1 MKSIFFVVFSVMVF
15 PLIAQEALPRYL
27 TAQER
32 IEMEHYIPPQPENTT
47 PPPSFSVRNMA
58 EWEEVE
64 YTVIAWT
71 SFPNIQVQI
80 VDAAQEEST
89 VIINCSDSNQVK
101 SYLQSQGVGLHN
113 IIYNIAPFNS
123 IWIRDYFANT
133 VYKDDVDSL
142 YLVDWIYNRPRPQD
156 DVLPASVANLTG
168 YSLFTMTQAPNDLV
182 NTGGNYMS
190 DGMGNAFSSD
200 LVDEEN
206 GPMGSFNQTVR
217 TPAQVDQVM
226 NDYLN
231 VDPYIKMTQLPFDI
245 ISHIDMHMK
254 LLDEERLLV
263 GEFPL
268 GQSDG
273 PQLEAN
279 IQYVLNNFQTE
290 YGRDFQIE
298 RIPMP
303 PSASGNYPPNAH
315 YRTFTNSIFI
325 NKTVLLP
332 VYGQALDNQAIA
344 RYQELLPGYNIVPIN
359 CSSIIPLAGAI
370 HCITH
375 TIGVADPLLIQ
386 HRAQRDTIVFPTG
399 SGMNN
404 FNITATIKHRS
415 GIQAATLYY
424 SLDSGSTFQSL
435 QMSALGQDRYGAV
448 IPVIANPAIT
458 REVQYYIEAQSVS
471 GKQISRPMTADQGG
485 HFAFEIVYGI
495 GLEEESLL
503 ETNIFPNPA
512 SAITCI
518 PLSNPITT
526 STVVTVRNSEGKILE
541 RLHDGVIE
549 PRGKVF
555 WDASYYPS
563 GTYYIQIQHQE
574 GITESYPVQ
583 VVH

>member
-1 MKSIFFVVFSVMVF
+1 MKNLYFLLLLILSI
-15 PLIAQEALPRYL
+15 PTLAQEPLPRYL

-32 IEMEHYIPPQPENTT
+32 SQMESYIPPQPENST

-71 SFPNIQVQI
+71 SFPDIQAQI

-101 SYLQSQGVGLHN
+101 NYLQSQGVGLHN
-113 IIYNIAPFNS
+113 IVYNIAPFNS

-133 VYKDDVDSL
+133 VYKDNVDSL

-168 YSLFTMTQAPNDLV
+168 YFLYTMTQSPNDLV

-206 GPMGSFNQTVR
+206 GSAGSFNQTIR

-226 NDYLN
+226 NDFLN
-231 VDPYIKMTQLPFDI
+231 VDPYIKMTQLPFDV

-263 GEFPL
+263 GEYPA

-273 PQLEAN
+273 PQIEAN
-279 IQYVLNNFQTE
+279 ILYVLNYFQTE

-303 PSASGNYPPNAH
+303 SSASGNYPPNAH
-315 YRTFTNSIFI
+315 YRTYTNSIFI

-359 CSSIIPLAGAI
+359 CASIIPLSGAI

-375 TIGVADPLLIQ
+375 TIGVGDPLLIQ
-386 HRAQRDTIVFPTG
+386 HRAQRDTIVFPNP
-399 SGMNN
+399 SASND
-404 FNITATIKHRS
+404 FILEATIQHRS
-415 GIQAATLYY
+415 GIQSATLYY
-424 SLDSGSTFQSL
+424 SEDSGATYQSVP
-435 QMSALGQDRYGAV
+435 MNAVGGDRYQATMT
-448 IPVIANPAIT
+448 ILSNPAINKT
-458 REVQYYIEAQSVS
+458 IQYYIDAQAVS
-471 GKQISRPMTADQGG
+471 GKQLTRPITADQGG
-485 HFAFEIVYGI
+485 YFEFEIVYGI
-495 GLEEESLL
+495 GVEEESLL
-503 ETNIFPNPA
+503 ERSIFPNPA

-518 PLSNPITT
+518 PLSN
-526 STVVTVRNSEGKILE
+526 STLTRVVVSVMNSGGQILE
-541 RLHDGVIE
+541 VLHDGEIS

-563 GTYYIQIQHQE
+563 GKYFIQIQNELGEVETH
-574 GITESYPVQ
+574 PVQ
-583 VVH
+583 VIH

>member
-1 MKSIFFVVFSVMVF
+1 MKKVIFL
-15 PLIAQEALPRYL
+15 LIAIGCVSAKAQETLPRYM
-27 TAQER
+27 TADER
-32 IEMEHYIPPQPENTT
+32 AEMANYVPPQPENAT
-47 PPPSFSVRNMA
+47 PPPSFPVRNMA

-71 SFPNIQVQI
+71 SFPNIQAQI

-113 IIYNIAPFNS
+113 IIYNITPFNS

-156 DVLPASVANLTG
+156 DQLPGSVANLLG
-168 YSLFTMTQAPNDLV
+168 YFMFTMTQAPNDLV

-206 GPMGSFNQTVR
+206 GAGGSFNQTIR

-231 VDPYIKMTQLPFDI
+231 VDPYIKMTQLPFDV

-263 GEFPL
+263 GEFPT

-290 YGRDFQIE
+290 YGRDFKIE

-315 YRTFTNSIFI
+315 YRTYTNSIFI

-332 VYGQALDNQAIA
+332 IYGQALDAQGIA

-359 CSSIIPLAGAI
+359 CSSIIPLSGAI

-375 TIGVADPLLIQ
+375 TIGVGDPLLIQ
-386 HRAQRDTIVFPTG
+386 HKAQRDTVVFPTG
-399 SGMNN
+399 SGNN
-404 FNITATIKHRS
+404 SFSLVATIKHRS
-415 GIQAATLYY
+415 GIQSATLYF
-424 SLDSGSTFQSL
+424 SEDSGSTYQSVPMNSIGNDQYETVL
-435 QMSALGQDRYGAV
+435 SIQ
-448 IPVIANPAIT
+448 ANPAIT
-458 REVQYYIEAQSVS
+458 KTIQYYIDAQAVS
-471 GKQISRPMTADQGG
+471 GKQLTRPLTADQGG
-485 HFAFEIVYGI
+485 HFAFEIMYGI

-503 ETNIFPNPA
+503 SQSIFPNPA

-518 PLSNPITT
+518 PLSNAV
-526 STVVTVRNSEGKILE
+526 SSRMTVAVLNSEGKIME
-541 RLHDGVIE
+541 ILHNGTLA
-549 PRGKVF
+549 PKGKVF

-563 GTYYIQIQHQE
+563 GKYFIQIQSE
-574 GITESYPVQ
+574 GGHSETHPIQ